1 MAKRSS
7 SGSSVPRDNE
17 HSGKEAGLGIN
28 PSETKVGD
36 TVLVDRD
43 SFIPQMSVNKM
54 KGKVMRVLEG
64 GAIIAPYDDNWTRM
78 AKASSTYSDED
89 TKVWIQK

>member
-1 MAKRSS
+1 
-7 SGSSVPRDNE
+7 
-17 HSGKEAGLGIN
+17 
-28 PSETKVGD
+28 
-36 TVLVDRD
+36 
-43 SFIPQMSVNKM
+43 
-54 KGKVMRVLEG
+54 MRVLEG